1 MAKGSKVCTDFILS
15 KSNIGE
21 IITYLSC
28 LLAKIMPLLV
38 GLAAVAFVWGIIQ
51 IYLNPNN
58 EEKKKKGKDF
68 MLWGLVAL
76 FVIVCV
82 WGLVGII
89 ANTFGVEMLI
99 PQLSQ

>member
-1 MAKGSKVCTDFILS
+1 MNDVCKDFILS
-15 KSNIGE
+15 NSNIGE

-38 GLAAVAFVWGIIQ
+38 TLAALGFVWGIIKF
-51 IYLNPNN
+51 YLNPNN
-58 EEKKKKGKDF
+58 EEKKKQGKDF
-68 MLWGLVAL
+68 MVWGLIAL